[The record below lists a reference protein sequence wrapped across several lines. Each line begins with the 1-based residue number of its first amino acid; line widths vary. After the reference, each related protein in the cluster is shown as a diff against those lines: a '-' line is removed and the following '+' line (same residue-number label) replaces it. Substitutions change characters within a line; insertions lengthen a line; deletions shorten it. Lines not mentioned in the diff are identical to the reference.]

1 MKKASILLF
10 LSAACLLPASAQWS
24 IGIKGGYTYSTLSTK
39 TRYFYDWNYVGR
51 SGFAIGIPVQYQFF
65 DWFALQAELSYN
77 QKNYRLERSPYYGFY
92 ENRTNHYLSVPVYAR
107 FSFGGKKVRGFLDA
121 GGYVGG
127 WLASRRQ
134 GIEFTQ
140 FGTNQGA
147 GTGNIYYTYDEAYGF
162 DTRRDNRFEGGLL
175 LGIGIEYKITSLIA
189 VQLEGRYCYSLSD
202 MQKNYMTDQAPR
214 YLNSFLIQAG
224 VAFSLNPNRVKPE

>member
-1 MKKASILLF
+1 M
-10 LSAACLLPASAQWS
+10 
-24 IGIKGGYTYSTLSTK
+24 
-39 TRYFYDWNYVGR
+39 
-51 SGFAIGIPVQYQFF
+51 
-65 DWFALQAELSYN
+65 
-77 QKNYRLERSPYYGFY
+77 ERSPYYGFY

-140 FGTNQGA
+140 FGTNQGV
-147 GTGNIYYTYDEAYGF
+147 GTGTIYYPYDEAYGF

-224 VAFSLNPNRVKPE
+224 VAFSLNPNRAQPE